1 MGFFDDLE
9 KKFKDF
15 EKLDVD
21 TYGESLDSPDS
32 IFSDNMD
39 GPADDTLDMD
49 PEDPDFGKDESEFS
63 NMGEKPLEEGFIDGL
78 IRKLGDADFK
88 GLGGGGGGKEE
99 KTKISQITGASDPT
113 RGSSNSFTP
122 VANPYTAG
130 LPKYLQSSGNYSQLA
145 QKIFGLLSPVRK
157 PNISSLV

>member
-49 PEDPDFGKDESEFS
+49 PEDPDLGKDESE
-63 NMGEKPLEEGFIDGL
+63 
-78 IRKLGDADFK
+78 
-88 GLGGGGGGKEE
+88 GGK
-99 KTKISQITGASDPT
+99 GA
-113 RGSSNSFTP
+113 
-122 VANPYTAG
+122 
-130 LPKYLQSSGNYSQLA
+130 
-145 QKIFGLLSPVRK
+145 
-157 PNISSLV
+157 LVFS